1 MDIKIYIFITHA
13 KKDKKKKKI
22 LFLTYCF
29 YMTIKNFLSKCF
41 EHFTTPFR
49 CFKNTKN
56 VGVQTL
62 LHKGDHIELKINFD
76 FSETV

>member
-1 MDIKIYIFITHA
+1 
-13 KKDKKKKKI
+13 
-22 LFLTYCF
+22 
-29 YMTIKNFLSKCF
+29 MTIKNFLSKCF
-41 EHFTTPFR
+41 EHFTTPFG

-62 LHKGDHIELKINFD
+62 LHKGIHIELKIDFD